1 MKRKGLA
8 GWIIL
13 TLLCLMLSGCGGDAV
28 QEGQQMRSLNS
39 EADLGEEQE
48 AMVELVTEVL
58 TPEQTEAPMPEPTEA
73 PTPEPT
79 EAPTPEP
86 IEAPTPEPTE
96 VPTPEPT
103 EVPTPEPTEVPTLEP
118 TEAPTPEP
126 TEAPA
131 PEPTETPIPASKEL
145 PTPGLVQEP
154 IAESIKAYAVN
165 NKNGKIHMVGQCSAT
180 GTGKNAME
188 EPVYFS
194 TYEEA
199 EAYSASRKPKL
210 EKRKCG
216 NCW

>member
-1 MKRKGLA
+1 MKRNGFW
-8 GWIIL
+8 GWIALAI
-13 TLLCLMLSGCGGDAV
+13 LCLVLTGCNGNTV
-28 QEGQQMRSLNS
+28 QEGEQVRSANS
-39 EADLGEEQE
+39 GVVEGEGQE
-48 AMVELVTEVL
+48 NMVKLATLE
-58 TPEQTEAPMPEPTEA
+58 PTEAPTPEPTEVPTPEPTEA

-86 IEAPTPEPTE
+86 TE

-103 EVPTPEPTEVPTLEP
+103 E
-118 TEAPTPEP
+118 
-126 TEAPA
+126 
-131 PEPTETPIPASKEL
+131 TPILASKEL
-145 PTPGLVQEP
+145 PTPEPVQEP
-154 IAESIKAYAVN
+154 ALESIKAYAVN
-165 NKNGKIHMVGQCSAT
+165 NKNGKIHMVGKCSAT

-199 EAYSASRKPKL
+199 EAYSASRKPNL

>member
-8 GWIIL
+8 GWLIL
-13 TLLCLMLSGCGGDAV
+13 TLLCLVLSGCGGDTG

-39 EADLGEEQE
+39 EADLGGEQD

-58 TPEQTEAPMPEPTEA
+58 TPEPTEA

-79 EAPTPEP
+79 EVPPPEPTEVPTPEP
-86 IEAPTPEPTE
+86 TEAPTPEPTE

-103 EVPTPEPTEVPTLEP
+103 EVPTPEPTE
-118 TEAPTPEP
+118 APTPEP
-126 TEAPA
+126 TV
-131 PEPTETPIPASKEL
+131 TPIPASKEL
-145 PTPGLVQEP
+145 PTPEPVQEP
-154 IAESIKAYAVN
+154 ASESIKAYAVN

-180 GTGKNAME
+180 DTGKNAME